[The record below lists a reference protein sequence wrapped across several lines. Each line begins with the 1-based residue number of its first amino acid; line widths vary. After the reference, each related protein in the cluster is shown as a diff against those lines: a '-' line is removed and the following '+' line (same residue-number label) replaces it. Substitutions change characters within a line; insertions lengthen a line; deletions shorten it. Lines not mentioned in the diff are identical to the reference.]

1 MPAVKKLTK
10 SYDVNFGVRSVMH
23 EVQRIAVQLIA
34 DAHIRG
40 DLRKE
45 YVIFLN
51 LECSRVLKK

>member
-1 MPAVKKLTK
+1 MKKLTK